1 MLHTQSVGFEVMEQQ
16 LQQATQKPS
25 LPVILTYLTT
35 VKLQKPTDAKMHWE
49 KKSSSKRTFLSNLL
63 LLIFINSLFKLAA
76 FLRDFILNIDA
87 KCNIVK

>member
-35 VKLQKPTDAKMHWE
+35 VKLQKPTDAKMHRE
-49 KKSSSKRTFLSNLL
+49 KKSSKPTFLRNLL

>member
-1 MLHTQSVGFEVMEQQ
+1 MLHTKSVGFEVMEQQ

-49 KKSSSKRTFLSNLL
+49 KK
-63 LLIFINSLFKLAA
+63 FIIKA
-76 FLRDFILNIDA
+76 DFSFESTVTNIY
-87 KCNIVK
+87 